1 MLAVGI
7 AFAFVGNAVIG
18 LGNVIQKYAL
28 ARVTKPPERP
38 GLHLPKSVDETQTLV
53 QGLKLAM
60 ARRVDTLL
68 RSGYAGDP
76 TKSYSRFRDRLWWT
90 GFLATYAGEV
100 GGNWVA
106 LSVASPTVVTPLGIV
121 GVIANIIFAN
131 LLLGE
136 QVSKRHSV
144 GYCWIIGGVFFL
156 LWASLSGEKDAITFE
171 DVMAE
176 EGVAGLT
183 NFIFSTRVLTI
194 AAVLAVAITLLV
206 RQLRRSN
213 DDDHSTARAKKRRS
227 IIISSTEEDISEATN
242 GSHSNPTASRRS
254 HINEIDMSKPSVYQP
269 SNSSQESS
277 YLVLGIHVFLC
288 SILGGITVV
297 TSKIAVTFLRCWLAD
312 ESQPASSSIPLL
324 LFLVCLLVCSIA
336 AQETVKQLTLQKFS
350 LAVFQPVFYALYVTN
365 VTILSLALFEMQ
377 AYQVWSLIRIAFGI
391 LLIAKGVG
399 TILDQDSFG
408 IRKRVAYFTRA
419 GVKAITSLSLVR
431 RAFQGRMAH
440 NRHHEEANSGDSMEL
455 K

>member
-1 MLAVGI
+1 
-7 AFAFVGNAVIG
+7 
-18 LGNVIQKYAL
+18 
-28 ARVTKPPERP
+28 
-38 GLHLPKSVDETQTLV
+38 
-53 QGLKLAM
+53 
-60 ARRVDTLL
+60 
-68 RSGYAGDP
+68 
-76 TKSYSRFRDRLWWT
+76 
-90 GFLATYAGEV
+90 
-100 GGNWVA
+100 
-106 LSVASPTVVTPLGIV
+106 
-121 GVIANIIFAN
+121 
-131 LLLGE
+131 
-136 QVSKRHSV
+136 
-144 GYCWIIGGVFFL
+144 
-156 LWASLSGEKDAITFE
+156 
-171 DVMAE
+171 MAE

-213 DDDHSTARAKKRRS
+213 DDEHSTARAKKRRS

-242 GSHSNPTASRRS
+242 GSHPNPTASRRN
-254 HINEIDMSKPSVYQP
+254 HVNEIDKSKSSVYQP
-269 SNSSQESS
+269 SNSSQETS
-277 YLVLGIHVFLC
+277 YLVLGIHVLLC

-350 LAVFQPVFYALYVTN
+350 LAIFQPVFYALYVTN
-365 VTILSLALFEMQ
+365 VTLLSLALFEMQ

-408 IRKRVAYFTRA
+408 IRKRLAYFTRA
-419 GVKAITSLSLVR
+419 GFRAITSLSVIQ
-431 RAFQGRMAH
+431 RAFHGRMAH
-440 NRHHEEANSGDSMEL
+440 NRHHEEANSGECMEL